1 MLYLEGSSG
10 NVGIGT
16 KTPDNILHIE
26 TAAAGGP
33 QIQLESTSGTAAA
46 AFINF
51 DSTNLQLSTQRDM
64 VDGTW
69 YDTAKSWG
77 GINIQGPAGGSFITF
92 QTAAASNTS
101 PSERFRIASDGKIQ
115 VGSDKVIWARWLWRC
130 ISY

>member
-1 MLYLEGSSG
+1 MFVDGGTG

-16 KTPDNILHIE
+16 TSPDNILHIE

-101 PSERFRIASDGKIQ
+101 PTERMRIATDGN
-115 VGSDKVIWARWLWRC
+115 VGIGTTNPLHDL
-130 ISY
+130 